1 MQSQFALLYQVLC
14 FMHEADG
21 TLRKAARVLMTLLCL
36 DVLIVLCAV
45 ADIL

>member
-1 MQSQFALLYQVLC
+1 
-14 FMHEADG
+14 MHEVDEN
-21 TLRKAARVLMTLLCL
+21 LRKAARMLMTLLCL